1 MSSKLMLWLIASFTL
16 FGAYG
21 TVGQAGEGQG
31 AAAAAKRAA
40 SVSEPRGAGSELRVR
55 LLSQDQYFNT
65 LSYVFGP
72 DIVPTAHFSPFAR
85 TDGLLSDGAASV
97 GVTASQMQQFQRTAS
112 TVAQEVVSPERRN
125 FLIPCT
131 PRHEDAADKGC
142 ATRFLGS
149 VGRLLWRRPLTPAEL
164 AQVVDGADTTAD
176 HLKDFYGGL
185 SVALE
190 GMLISPRMVYII
202 DRSEPD
208 PAHPGQRRLDA
219 YSLASRL
226 SFFLWNAGPDDE
238 LLSEAGRGQLQT
250 ASGRAKAVDR
260 MLSSSRLETGVRAFF
275 DDMLGYDDFSV
286 LAKDPLIY
294 PKFVGDTVADARE
307 QALRT
312 IVDHLLVRKG
322 DYRDL
327 FTTRHTFLSP
337 SLALLYGVPV
347 PAGWTPY
354 EVPPDSQRVGLLTQI
369 AFLSLHAHP
378 GTSSPT
384 LRGKALRELLLCQR
398 VPHPPPN
405 VDFSAITNPNPNLHT
420 MRERLTAHRSNPV
433 CAGCHRIVDPIGL
446 GLENFDGVGEYR
458 KTEGGSLID
467 ASGTLDG
474 RSFKDAA
481 GLGEAVHD
489 DPALPACLVSRLYS
503 YGVGGPVVN
512 DDQNRSILSYLDARF
527 AQQGYRVPDLLRTI
541 ALSEA
546 FSEVSEPPA
555 ESTPPTKTAT
565 AGGKSSPRVA
575 TSTSMHPVK

>member
-1 MSSKLMLWLIASFTL
+1 MLGKSAHRLMLPIALLAIS
-16 FGAYG
+16 GAAAW
-21 TVGQAGEGQG
+21 AGEGS
-31 AAAAAKRAA
+31 AAAAKPTRL
-40 SVSEPRGAGSELRVR
+40 SEPKDASSPLRVR
-55 LLSQDQYFNT
+55 LLSQEQYFNT
-65 LSYVFGP
+65 LAYVFGP
-72 DIVPTAHFSPFAR
+72 DIVPTAHFAAFAR
-85 TDGLLSDGAASV
+85 TDGLLADGAASV
-97 GVTASQMQQFQRTAS
+97 GVTAGQMQQFQRTAA

-149 VGRLLWRRPLTPAEL
+149 IGRLLWRRPLTASEQGEL
-164 AQVVDGADTTAD
+164 VDEADATAD
-176 HLKDFYGGL
+176 KLKDFYAGL

-202 DRSEPD
+202 DRSQPD
-208 PAHPGQRRLDA
+208 PAHPGHQRLDG

-238 LLSEAGRGQLQT
+238 LLTEAGRGELQSE
-250 ASGRAKAVDR
+250 AGRAKAVDR
-260 MLSSSRLETGVRAFF
+260 MLRSSRLETGVRAFF

-294 PKFVGDTVADARE
+294 PKFVGDTVPDARE

-312 IVDHLLVRKG
+312 IIDHLLVRRG

-337 SLALLYGVPV
+337 ALALLYGVPV

-354 EVPPDSQRVGLLTQI
+354 EVPADSARVGLLTQI

-420 MRERLTAHRSNPV
+420 MRERLTEHRSNPV

-446 GLENFDGVGEYR
+446 GLENFDGVGEFR
-458 KTEGGSLID
+458 ASEGGEQID

-474 RSFKDAA
+474 HNFKDAA
-481 GLGEAVHD
+481 GLGQAVHD
-489 DPALPACLVSRLYS
+489 DPALTSCLVSRLYS
-503 YGVGGPVVN
+503 YGVGGAVQN
-512 DDQNRSILSYLDARF
+512 DDQDRSVLSYLDARF
-527 AQQGYRVPDLLRTI
+527 AQEGYRVPELLRTI

-546 FSEVSEPPA
+546 FSEVSEPSA
-555 ESTPPTKTAT
+555 ETPSTKTAT
-565 AGGKSSPRVA
+565 AGPEQHAPAVVKSTAAPA
-575 TSTSMHPVK
+575 K